1 MKILNT
7 LTLKNLKLNKK
18 RTIVTIIGISLS
30 VALIC
35 AITTFT
41 VSIQK
46 TMLEREIKTNG
57 NYHIR
62 IQDVSKENEKYLE
75 NNAKIDELQISQE
88 VGYAPLEESQ
98 NENKPYA
105 YIEGY
110 DENLLQNGGIV
121 LLEGRLPEN
130 ENEIVI
136 PEHVIQNGKVE
147 WNVGD
152 TIELDIGNRYKGE
165 YILNQSNRYKAEN
178 ILNQSNPYYT
188 DQDRLDRK
196 ESGIEDDLE
205 QETFV
210 ASTQKTYTI
219 VGIMERLNSESYSA
233 PGYTM
238 ITKLDKI
245 DDTQNVNMSII
256 LKNPTEVYE
265 FEDYLK
271 KDLQIS
277 ETNISENQDLLYYMG
292 IFKSDRMESFV
303 LTMIA
308 IVIGIIVFT
317 SAFVIKNSFSI
328 SLTEKTRELGMIASV
343 GATAKQIRKSIFFE
357 GAVLGFISIPLGIV
371 IGIVAIGIVLAI
383 VNAII
388 NSGTTPLIDNFELH
402 LTISWGAIIVAIIV
416 SIVMIIIS
424 LIRPSYRAGKISPI
438 DAIRESSDVKLKKN
452 KNKHK
457 HKEYKIT
464 KKVFGIEGVIARKN
478 FRRSRKRYRTTIFSI
493 FLSII
498 LFISMNAFAESVFGL
513 SSLEYPDSRI
523 NLTVYSNNQ
532 EEEKEA
538 YFNKIKDLDGIKEY
552 MILKNADV
560 HMDNPEIYT
569 EKALEYYSEE
579 VNTILIIYSL
589 GDEAYR
595 NYVAELGLNYDEVKD
610 EAILSDTRIL
620 YEYEEGRDGVKR
632 VETNLTNLNAGDTL
646 EYYKMQDE
654 EENLTE
660 KGSIK
665 IAKRADKYPLGLSF
679 QQDTHPVIIISDEM
693 MENFE
698 HDLVS
703 MPINAED
710 PYKLQE
716 EIVEIDKTNQS
727 NIYNAEEDVRA
738 ARNMNLIVSIFVYGF
753 IAVISIIGVTNIFNT
768 ITTNMALR
776 NREFAILKSIGMTN
790 KEFKRMIHYE
800 SFIYGLKALIFGLPA
815 GIALSYLIYTVTAD
829 VYTTSY
835 ELPIIPILISIIFV
849 FAIIFMTMRY
859 AVKKTKNQNIIET
872 IRKENI

>member
-46 TMLEREIKTNG
+46 AMLEREIKTNG
-57 NYHIR
+57 NYHVR
-62 IQDVSKENEKYLE
+62 VQDVSKENEKYLE
-75 NNAKIDELQISQE
+75 NNAKIEELQISQE
-88 VGYAPLEESQ
+88 IGYAPLEESQ

-110 DENLLQNGGIV
+110 DEKLLQNGGIV
-121 LLEGRLPEN
+121 LVEGRLPEN

-136 PEHVIQNGKVE
+136 PEHVIQDGKVE

-152 TIELDIGNRYKGE
+152 TIEFNVGNRYKGE
-165 YILNQSNRYKAEN
+165 Y

-188 DQDRLDRK
+188 DQDRLGRK

-210 ASTQKTYTI
+210 ASTKKTYTI

-245 DDTQNVNMSII
+245 DDTKNVNMSII
-256 LKNPTEVYE
+256 LKDPTEVYE

-271 KDLQIS
+271 NDLQID

-292 IFKSDRMESFV
+292 IFKSDRVETFV
-303 LTMIA
+303 ITMLV
-308 IVIGIIVFT
+308 IVIGIIVLT

-357 GAVLGFISIPLGIV
+357 VAILGLISIPLGIV

-383 VNAII
+383 VNGII
-388 NSGTTPLIDNFELH
+388 NSGTTPLIDNFELQ

-438 DAIRESSDVKLKKN
+438 DAIRESSDVKVK

-457 HKEYKIT
+457 HKEYKLT
-464 KKVFGIEGVIARKN
+464 KKLFGIEGVIARKN
-478 FRRSRKRYRTTIFSI
+478 FKRSRKRYRTTIFSI

-532 EEEKEA
+532 TEEEKEA

-552 MILKNADV
+552 MILKNTYV
-560 HMDNPEIYT
+560 HIDNPDIYT
-569 EKALEYYSEE
+569 KQALEYYSEE
-579 VNTILIIYSL
+579 VNTILLIYSL
-589 GDEAYR
+589 GDEAYK
-595 NYVAELGLNYDEVKD
+595 NYVAELGLDYEEVKD
-610 EAILSDTRIL
+610 KAILSDTRIL

-632 VETNLTNLNAGDTL
+632 VETNLTNLNAGDII
-646 EYYKMQDE
+646 EYYKMMDE
-654 EENLTE
+654 EGNLSE
-660 KGSIK
+660 KGTIE

-679 QQDTHPVIIISDEM
+679 QQDTHPIIIISDEM

-698 HDLVS
+698 HSLGY
-703 MPINAED
+703 MYINAED

-716 EIVEIDKTNQS
+716 EISEIDKTNQDS
-727 NIYNAEEDVRA
+727 IYNAEEDVRA
-738 ARNMNLIVSIFVYGF
+738 ARNMHLIVSIFIYGF
-753 IAVISIIGVTNIFNT
+753 IAVISIIGITNIFNT

-800 SFIYGLKALIFGLPA
+800 SFIYGLKALIFGLPV
-815 GIALSYLIYTVTAD
+815 GVALSYLIYTVTAD
-829 VYTTSY
+829 VYTTDY
-835 ELPIIPILISIIFV
+835 ELPIIPIFISIIFV

>member
-1 MKILNT
+1 MMKILNT

-46 TMLEREIKTNG
+46 AMLEREIKTNG

-62 IQDVSKENEKYLE
+62 VQDVSKESEKYLE
-75 NNAKIDELQISQE
+75 NNAKIEELQISQE

-98 NENKPYA
+98 NENKPFA

-110 DENLLQNGGIV
+110 DEKLLQNGGIV
-121 LLEGRLPEN
+121 LVDGRLPEN

-136 PEHVIQNGKVE
+136 PEHVIQNGKVD

-165 YILNQSNRYKAEN
+165 DV
-178 ILNQSNPYYT
+178 LNQSNPYYT

-210 ASTQKTYTI
+210 ASTKKTYTI

-245 DDTQNVNMSII
+245 DDTKNVNMSII
-256 LKNPTEVYE
+256 LKDPTEVYE

-271 KDLQIS
+271 NDLQID
-277 ETNISENQDLLYYMG
+277 EINISENQDLLYYMG
-292 IFKSDRMESFV
+292 IFKSDRVETFV
-303 LTMIA
+303 ITMLV
-308 IVIGIIVFT
+308 IVIGIIVLT

-357 GAVLGFISIPLGIV
+357 GAILGLISIPLGIA

-383 VNAII
+383 VNGII
-388 NSGTTPLIDNFELH
+388 NSGSTPLIDNFELQ

-438 DAIRESSDVKLKKN
+438 DAIRESSDVKIKN
-452 KNKHK
+452 NRKRKN
-457 HKEYKIT
+457 KEYKLT
-464 KKVFGIEGVIARKN
+464 KKLFGIEGVIARKN

-493 FLSII
+493 FLSIV

-513 SSLEYPDSRI
+513 SSLEYQESRI
-523 NLTVYSNNQ
+523 NLTVYSSNQ
-532 EEEKEA
+532 TEEEKEA

-552 MILKNADV
+552 AILKNA
-560 HMDNPEIYT
+560 HAYIDNQKIYMK
-569 EKALEYYSEE
+569 KALEYYSEMDTL
-579 VNTILIIYSL
+579 VIYAI

-610 EAILSDTRIL
+610 EAILCDTRLL
-620 YEYEEGRDGVKR
+620 YEYEEEKDGVKR
-632 VETNLTNLNAGDTL
+632 VETNLLNLNEGDTL
-646 EYYKMQDE
+646 EYYNMQDE
-654 EENLTE
+654 EGNLSE

-665 IAKRADKYPLGLSF
+665 IAKRADKYPLGSLFSN
-679 QQDTHPVIIISDEM
+679 DTNPIIIISDEM

-698 HDLVS
+698 HSLVS

-716 EIVEIDKTNQS
+716 EIVEIDKSNQN
-727 NIYNAEEDVRA
+727 NIYNAEEEVRA

-790 KEFKRMIHYE
+790 KEFKKMIHYE
-800 SFIYGLKALIFGLPA
+800 SFIYGLKALIFGLPV
-815 GIALSYLIYTVTAD
+815 GVALSYLIYTVRFL
-829 VYTTSY
+829 SY
-835 ELPIIPILISIIFV
+835 LYLLLSL
-849 FAIIFMTMRY
+849 
-859 AVKKTKNQNIIET
+859 
-872 IRKENI
+872 

>member
-46 TMLEREIKTNG
+46 AMIEREIKTNG

-62 IQDVSKENEKYLE
+62 VQDVSKENEKYLE

-88 VGYAPLEESQ
+88 IGYAPLEESQ

-152 TIELDIGNRYKGE
+152 TIELDIGNRYIGE
-165 YILNQSNRYKAEN
+165 YVLNQ
-178 ILNQSNPYYT
+178 LNPYYT

-245 DDTQNVNMSII
+245 DDTRNVNMSII
-256 LKNPTEVYE
+256 LKDPTEVYD

-271 KDLQIS
+271 NDLQID

-357 GAVLGFISIPLGIV
+357 GAVLGHISIPLGIV

-383 VNAII
+383 VNGII
-388 NSGTTPLIDNFELH
+388 NSGSTPLIDNFELQ

-438 DAIRESSDVKLKKN
+438 DAIRESSDVKVK

-457 HKEYKIT
+457 YKEYKLT
-464 KKVFGIEGVIARKN
+464 KKIFGIEGVIARKN
-478 FRRSRKRYRTTIFSI
+478 FRRSRKKYRTTIFSI

-513 SSLEYPDSRI
+513 SSLKYPDSRI

-532 EEEKEA
+532 KEEEKEA

-552 MILKNADV
+552 MILKDTYV
-560 HMDNPEIYT
+560 HMDNPDIYT
-569 EKALEYYSEE
+569 EEALEYYSEE

-654 EENLTE
+654 EGNLTE

-679 QQDTHPVIIISDEM
+679 QEDTHPIIIISDEM

-698 HDLVS
+698 HSLVS
-703 MPINAED
+703 MTINAED

-716 EIVEIDKTNQS
+716 EIIEIDKTNQD

-738 ARNMNLIVSIFVYGF
+738 ARNMNLIVSIFIYGF
-753 IAVISIIGVTNIFNT
+753 IAVISIIGITNIFNT

-800 SFIYGLKALIFGLPA
+800 SFIYGLKALILGLPV

-835 ELPIIPILISIIFV
+835 ELPITPILISIIFV

-859 AVKKTKNQNIIET
+859 SVKKTKNQNIIET

>member
-46 TMLEREIKTNG
+46 AMIEREIKTNG

-62 IQDVSKENEKYLE
+62 VQDVSKENEKYLE

-88 VGYAPLEESQ
+88 IGYAPLEESQ

-152 TIELDIGNRYKGE
+152 TIELDIGNRYIGE
-165 YILNQSNRYKAEN
+165 YVLNQ
-178 ILNQSNPYYT
+178 LNPYYT

-205 QETFV
+205 QENFV

-238 ITKLDKI
+238 ITKLDQI
-245 DDTQNVNMSII
+245 DDTKNVNMSII
-256 LKNPTEVYE
+256 LKDPTEVYE

-271 KDLQIS
+271 NDLQIDENS
-277 ETNISENQDLLYYMG
+277 ISENQDLLYYMG
-292 IFKSDRMESFV
+292 IFKSDRVETFV
-303 LTMIA
+303 ITMLV
-308 IVIGIIVFT
+308 IVIGIIVLT

-357 GAVLGFISIPLGIV
+357 GAILGLISIPLGIV
-371 IGIVAIGIVLAI
+371 VGIVAIGIVLAI
-383 VNAII
+383 VNGII
-388 NSGTTPLIDNFELH
+388 NSGSTPLIDNFELH

-438 DAIRESSDVKLKKN
+438 DAIRESSDVKVK

-457 HKEYKIT
+457 HKEYKLT
-464 KKVFGIEGVIARKN
+464 KKIFGIEGVIARKN

-498 LFISMNAFAESVFGL
+498 LFISMNAFAKSVFGL
-513 SSLEYPDSRI
+513 SSLKYPDSRI

-532 EEEKEA
+532 EEEEKEA

-632 VETNLTNLNAGDTL
+632 IETNLTNLNAGDTL

-654 EENLTE
+654 EGNLTE

-679 QQDTHPVIIISDEM
+679 QEDTHPVIIISDEM
-693 MENFE
+693 MEKFE
-698 HDLVS
+698 HNGVA
-703 MPINAED
+703 MHINAED

-716 EIVEIDKTNQS
+716 EIVEIDKTNQD
-727 NIYNAEEDVRA
+727 NIYNAEENVRA

-753 IAVISIIGVTNIFNT
+753 IAVISVIGVTNIFNT

-800 SFIYGLKALIFGLPA
+800 SFIYGLKALILGLPA
-815 GIALSYLIYTVTAD
+815 GIALSYLIYIVTAD

-835 ELPIIPILISIIFV
+835 ELPTIPILISIIFV

>member
-46 TMLEREIKTNG
+46 SLLEREIKTNG

-62 IQDVSKENEKYLE
+62 VQDVSKENEKYLE
-75 NNAKIDELQISQE
+75 NNAKIEELQISQE
-88 VGYAPLEESQ
+88 IGYAPLEKSQ

-110 DENLLQNGGIV
+110 DEKLLQNGGIV
-121 LLEGRLPEN
+121 LVEGRLPEN

-136 PEHVIQNGKVE
+136 PEHVIQNGKVD

-165 YILNQSNRYKAEN
+165 Y

-210 ASTQKTYTI
+210 ASTKKTYTI

-245 DDTQNVNMSII
+245 DDTKNVNMSII
-256 LKNPTEVYE
+256 LKDPTEVYE

-271 KDLQIS
+271 NDLQID
-277 ETNISENQDLLYYMG
+277 EINISENQDLLYYMG
-292 IFKSDRMESFV
+292 IFKSDRVETFV
-303 LTMIA
+303 ITMLV
-308 IVIGIIVFT
+308 IVIGIIVLT

-357 GAVLGFISIPLGIV
+357 GAILGLISIPLGIA

-383 VNAII
+383 VNGII
-388 NSGTTPLIDNFELH
+388 NSGSTPLIDNFELQ
-402 LTISWGAIIVAIIV
+402 LTISWGAIIVAIVV

-438 DAIRESSDVKLKKN
+438 DAIRESSDVKVK

-457 HKEYKIT
+457 NKEYKLT
-464 KKVFGIEGVIARKN
+464 KKLFGIEGVIARKN

-493 FLSII
+493 FLSIV

-513 SSLEYPDSRI
+513 SSLEYQESRI
-523 NLTVYSNNQ
+523 NLTVYSSNQ
-532 EEEKEA
+532 TEEEKEA
-538 YFNKIKDLDGIKEY
+538 YFNKIKELDGIKEY
-552 MILKNADV
+552 MILKNAYV
-560 HMDNPEIYT
+560 HMDNPDIYT
-569 EKALEYYSEE
+569 EEALEYYSEE

-610 EAILSDTRIL
+610 EAILCDTRIL
-620 YEYEEGRDGVKR
+620 YEYEEGKDGVKR

-654 EENLTE
+654 NGNLSE
-660 KGSIK
+660 KGSVK

-679 QQDTHPVIIISDEM
+679 QQDTHPIIIISDEM

-698 HDLVS
+698 HDVVA
-703 MPINAED
+703 MHINAED

-738 ARNMNLIVSIFVYGF
+738 AKNMNLIVSIFVYGF

-800 SFIYGLKALIFGLPA
+800 SFIYGLKALIFGLPV
-815 GIALSYLIYTVTAD
+815 GVALSYLIYTVTAD
-829 VYTTSY
+829 VYTTRY

>member
-1 MKILNT
+1 
-7 LTLKNLKLNKK
+7 
-18 RTIVTIIGISLS
+18 
-30 VALIC
+30 
-35 AITTFT
+35 
-41 VSIQK
+41 
-46 TMLEREIKTNG
+46 
-57 NYHIR
+57 
-62 IQDVSKENEKYLE
+62 
-75 NNAKIDELQISQE
+75 
-88 VGYAPLEESQ
+88 
-98 NENKPYA
+98 
-105 YIEGY
+105 
-110 DENLLQNGGIV
+110 
-121 LLEGRLPEN
+121 
-130 ENEIVI
+130 
-136 PEHVIQNGKVE
+136 
-147 WNVGD
+147 
-152 TIELDIGNRYKGE
+152 
-165 YILNQSNRYKAEN
+165 
-178 ILNQSNPYYT
+178 
-188 DQDRLDRK
+188 
-196 ESGIEDDLE
+196 
-205 QETFV
+205 
-210 ASTQKTYTI
+210 
-219 VGIMERLNSESYSA
+219 MERLNSESYYA

-245 DDTQNVNMSII
+245 DDTKNVNMSII
-256 LKNPTEVYE
+256 LKDPTEVYE

-271 KDLQIS
+271 NDLQID

-292 IFKSDRMESFV
+292 IFKSDRVETFV
-303 LTMIA
+303 ITMLV
-308 IVIGIIVFT
+308 IVIGIIVLT

-357 GAVLGFISIPLGIV
+357 GAILGLISIPLGIV

-383 VNAII
+383 VNGII
-388 NSGTTPLIDNFELH
+388 NSGTTPLIDNFELQ

-452 KNKHK
+452 KYK
-457 HKEYKIT
+457 HKEYKLT

-493 FLSII
+493 FLSIV
-498 LFISMNAFAESVFGL
+498 LFISMNAFAESIFGL
-513 SSLEYPDSRI
+513 SSLEYQESRI
-523 NLTVYSNNQ
+523 NLTVYSSNQ
-532 EEEKEA
+532 TEEEKEA
-538 YFNKIKDLDGIKEY
+538 YFDQIKNLDGIKEY
-552 MILKNADV
+552 AILKNA
-560 HMDNPEIYT
+560 HAYIDNQKIYT
-569 EKALEYYSEE
+569 KKALEYYSEMDTL
-579 VNTILIIYSL
+579 VIYAI

-610 EAILSDTRIL
+610 EVILCDTRLL
-620 YEYEEGRDGVKR
+620 YEYEDGKDGVKR
-632 VETNLTNLNAGDTL
+632 VETNLLNLNEGDTL
-646 EYYKMQDE
+646 EYYNMQDE
-654 EENLTE
+654 EGNLSE

-665 IAKRADKYPLGLSF
+665 IAKRADKYPLGSLFSN
-679 QQDTHPVIIISDEM
+679 DTNPIIIISDEM

-698 HDLVS
+698 HDVVS

-716 EIVEIDKTNQS
+716 EIVEIDKTNQN

-800 SFIYGLKALIFGLPA
+800 SFIYGLKALILGLPV
-815 GIALSYLIYTVTAD
+815 GVTLSYLIYTVTAD

-835 ELPIIPILISIIFV
+835 KLPMIPIFISIIFV

-859 AVKKTKNQNIIET
+859 SVKKTKNQNIIET

>member
-18 RTIVTIIGISLS
+18 RTIVTMIGIFLS

-46 TMLEREIKTNG
+46 SLLEREIKTNG

-62 IQDVSKENEKYLE
+62 VQDVSEENEKYLE
-75 NNAKIDELQISQE
+75 NNAKIEELQISQE
-88 VGYAPLEESQ
+88 IGYTLLNNS
-98 NENKPYA
+98 ENTYKPYA

-110 DENLLQNGGIV
+110 DENLLQNAGIV
-121 LLEGRLPEN
+121 LVEGRLPEN

-136 PEHVIQNGKVE
+136 PEHVIQNGKID
-147 WNVGD
+147 WNIGD

-165 YILNQSNRYKAEN
+165 Y

-210 ASTQKTYTI
+210 ASTKKTYTV

-245 DDTQNVNMSII
+245 DDTKNVNMSII
-256 LKNPTEVYE
+256 LKDPTEVYD

-271 KDLQIS
+271 NDLQIH

-292 IFKSDRMESFV
+292 IFKSDRVETFV
-303 LTMIA
+303 ITMIV

-357 GAVLGFISIPLGIV
+357 GAILGLISIPLGIV

-383 VNAII
+383 VNGII
-388 NSGTTPLIDNFELH
+388 NSGSTPLIDNFELQ
-402 LTISWGAIIVAIIV
+402 LTISWGAIMVAIIV

-438 DAIRESSDVKLKKN
+438 DAIRESSDVKVK

-457 HKEYKIT
+457 HKEYKLT
-464 KKVFGIEGVIARKN
+464 KKLFGIEGVIARKN

-493 FLSII
+493 FLSIV
-498 LFISMNAFAESVFGL
+498 LFISMNAFAESLFGL
-513 SSLEYPDSRI
+513 SSLEYQESRI
-523 NLTVYSNNQ
+523 NLTVYSNQ
-532 EEEKEA
+532 SEEETKA
-538 YFNKIKDLDGIKEY
+538 YFDKIKNLDGIKEY
-552 MILKNADV
+552 AILKNA
-560 HMDNPEIYT
+560 HAYIDNQKIYT
-569 EKALEYYSEE
+569 KKALEYYSEMDTL
-579 VNTILIIYSL
+579 VIYAI

-610 EAILSDTRIL
+610 EAILCDTRLL
-620 YEYEEGRDGVKR
+620 YEYEEGKDGVKR
-632 VETNLTNLNAGDTL
+632 VETNLLNLNEGNTL
-646 EYYKMQDE
+646 EYYNMQDGE
-654 EENLTE
+654 GNLSE

-665 IAKRADKYPLGLSF
+665 IAKRADKYPLGSLFSN
-679 QQDTHPVIIISDEM
+679 DTNPIIIISDEM

-703 MPINAED
+703 MIINTED

-716 EIVEIDKTNQS
+716 EIVEIDKINQN
-727 NIYNAEEDVRA
+727 NIYNAEEEVRA

-790 KEFKRMIHYE
+790 KEFKKMIHYE
-800 SFIYGLKALIFGLPA
+800 SFIYGLKALIFGLPV
-815 GIALSYLIYTVTAD
+815 GVALSYLIYTVTAD

-835 ELPIIPILISIIFV
+835 QLPMIPILISIIFV
-849 FAIIFMTMRY
+849 FAIIFMTMQY

>member
-46 TMLEREIKTNG
+46 AMLEREIKTNG

-62 IQDVSKENEKYLE
+62 VQDVSKENEKYLE
-75 NNAKIDELQISQE
+75 NNAKIEELQISQE
-88 VGYAPLEESQ
+88 IGYESLEESE

-121 LLEGRLPEN
+121 LVEGRLPEN

-165 YILNQSNRYKAEN
+165 YVLNQ
-178 ILNQSNPYYT
+178 LNPYYT
-188 DQDRLDRK
+188 DQDILDRK

-210 ASTQKTYTI
+210 ASTKKTYTI
-219 VGIMERLNSESYSA
+219 VGIMERLNSESYYA

-245 DDTQNVNMSII
+245 DDTKNVNMSII
-256 LKNPTEVYE
+256 LKDPTEVYE

-271 KDLQIS
+271 NDLQID

-292 IFKSDRMESFV
+292 IFKSDRVETFV
-303 LTMIA
+303 ITMLV
-308 IVIGIIVFT
+308 IVIGIIVLT

-357 GAVLGFISIPLGIV
+357 GAILGLISIPLGIV

-383 VNAII
+383 VNGII
-388 NSGTTPLIDNFELH
+388 NSGTTPLIDNFELQ

-438 DAIRESSDVKLKKN
+438 DAIRESSDVKIKKN
-452 KNKHK
+452 RKRKN
-457 HKEYKIT
+457 KEYKLT
-464 KKVFGIEGVIARKN
+464 KKLFGIEGVIARKN

-498 LFISMNAFAESVFGL
+498 LFISMNAFAESVFGV
-513 SSLEYPDSRI
+513 SSLEYQDSRI
-523 NLTVYSNNQ
+523 NLTVYSNQ
-532 EEEKEA
+532 SEEETKA
-538 YFNKIKDLDGIKEY
+538 YFDKIKNLDGIKEY
-552 MILKNADV
+552 AILKNA
-560 HMDNPEIYT
+560 HAYIDNKKMYT
-569 EKALEYYSEE
+569 QKALEYYSEMDTL
-579 VNTILIIYSL
+579 VIYAI

-610 EAILSDTRIL
+610 EAILCDTRLL
-620 YEYEEGRDGVKR
+620 YEYEDGKDGVKR
-632 VETNLTNLNAGDTL
+632 VETNLLNLNEGDTL
-646 EYYKMQDE
+646 EYYNMQDE
-654 EENLTE
+654 EGNLSE
-660 KGSIK
+660 KGNIK
-665 IAKRADKYPLGLSF
+665 IAKRADIYPLGSLFSN
-679 QQDTHPVIIISDEM
+679 DTNPIIIISDEM

-716 EIVEIDKTNQS
+716 EIIEIDRTNKDK
-727 NIYNAEEDVRA
+727 IYNMEEDVRA
-738 ARNMNLIVSIFVYGF
+738 AQNMNLIVSIFVYGF

>member
-46 TMLEREIKTNG
+46 SLLEREIKTNG

-62 IQDVSKENEKYLE
+62 VQDISKENEKYLE
-75 NNAKIDELQISQE
+75 NNAKIEDLQISQE
-88 VGYAPLEESQ
+88 IGYAYLEESQ

-110 DENLLQNGGIV
+110 DEKLLQNGGIV
-121 LLEGRLPEN
+121 LVEGRLPEN

-136 PEHVIQNGKVE
+136 PEHVIQNGKVN
-147 WNVGD
+147 WKVGD

-165 YILNQSNRYKAEN
+165 Y

-210 ASTQKTYTI
+210 ANTKKTFTI

-245 DDTQNVNMSII
+245 DDTKTVNMSII
-256 LKNPTEVYE
+256 LKDPTQVYD
-265 FEDYLK
+265 FEEYLK
-271 KDLQIS
+271 KDLQIN

-292 IFKSDRMESFV
+292 IFRSDRMESFV
-303 LTMIA
+303 LAMIA
-308 IVIGIIVFT
+308 IVIGIIVLT

-343 GATAKQIRKSIFFE
+343 GATAKQIRKSILFE
-357 GAVLGFISIPLGIV
+357 GAVLGLISIPLGIV

-383 VNAII
+383 VNGII
-388 NSGTTPLIDNFELH
+388 NSGSTPLIDNFELQ

-438 DAIRESSDVKLKKN
+438 DAIRESSDVKVK

-457 HKEYKIT
+457 HKEYKLT
-464 KKVFGIEGVIARKN
+464 KKLFGIEGVIARKN

-493 FLSII
+493 FLSIV

-513 SSLEYPDSRI
+513 SSLEYQVSRI

-532 EEEKEA
+532 TEEEKEN

-552 MILKNADV
+552 VILQMAYV
-560 HMDNPEIYT
+560 HIDNQKIYT
-569 EKALEYYSEE
+569 EKALEYYSEM
-579 VNTILIIYSL
+579 NGLTIYSL
-589 GDEAYR
+589 GDEGYR
-595 NYVAELGLNYDEVKD
+595 NYVSELGLNYEEVKD
-610 EAILSDTRIL
+610 EAILCDTRIL
-620 YEYEEGRDGVKR
+620 YEYEEGKDGVKR
-632 VETNLTNLNAGDTL
+632 VETNLTNLNVGDTL
-646 EYYKMQDE
+646 EYYNMEDE
-654 EENLTE
+654 EGNLSE

-665 IAKRADKYPLGLSF
+665 IAKRADKYPLGLLF
-679 QQDTHPVIIISDEM
+679 QDTHPVIIISDEM

-698 HDLVS
+698 HDVVA
-703 MPINAED
+703 MHINAED

-753 IAVISIIGVTNIFNT
+753 IVVISIIGVTNIFNT

-800 SFIYGLKALIFGLPA
+800 SFIYGLKALIFGLPV
-815 GIALSYLIYTVTAD
+815 GVALSYLIYTVTAD
-829 VYTTSY
+829 VYTTDY
-835 ELPIIPILISIIFV
+835 ELPIIPIFISIIFV

>member
-46 TMLEREIKTNG
+46 AMLEREIKTNG

-62 IQDVSKENEKYLE
+62 VQDVSKENEKYLE
-75 NNAKIDELQISQE
+75 NNAKIEELQISQE
-88 VGYAPLEESQ
+88 IGYAPLEQSQ
-98 NENKPYA
+98 NENKPFA

-110 DENLLQNGGIV
+110 DEKLLQNGGIV
-121 LLEGRLPEN
+121 LVEGRLPEN

-136 PEHVIQNGKVE
+136 PEHVIQNGKVN
-147 WNVGD
+147 WKVGD

-165 YILNQSNRYKAEN
+165 Y

-210 ASTQKTYTI
+210 VSTQKTYTI

-245 DDTQNVNMSII
+245 DETKNVNMSII
-256 LKNPTEVYE
+256 LKDPTEVYD
-265 FEDYLK
+265 FEEYLK
-271 KDLQIS
+271 KDLQIN

-292 IFKSDRMESFV
+292 IFKSDRVETFV
-303 LTMIA
+303 ITMLV

-357 GAVLGFISIPLGIV
+357 GAILGLISIPLGIV

-383 VNAII
+383 VNGII
-388 NSGTTPLIDNFELH
+388 NSGSTPLIDNFELH
-402 LTISWGAIIVAIIV
+402 LTISGIAILVAIIV

-438 DAIRESSDVKLKKN
+438 DAIRESSDIKVKKN
-452 KNKHK
+452 KRKY
-457 HKEYKIT
+457 KEYKLT
-464 KKVFGIEGVIARKN
+464 KRIFGIEGVIARKN

-493 FLSII
+493 FLSIV

-513 SSLEYPDSRI
+513 SSLEYQVSRI

-532 EEEKEA
+532 TEEEKEN

-552 MILKNADV
+552 VILQMAYA
-560 HMDNPEIYT
+560 HIDNQKIYT
-569 EKALEYYSEE
+569 EKALEHYSEM
-579 VNTILIIYSL
+579 NGLTIYSL

-595 NYVAELGLNYDEVKD
+595 NYVSELGLNYEEVKD
-610 EAILSDTRIL
+610 EAILCDTRIL
-620 YEYEEGRDGVKR
+620 YEYEEGKDGVKR

-646 EYYKMQDE
+646 EYYNMEDE
-654 EENLTE
+654 EGNLSE
-660 KGSIK
+660 EGSIK
-665 IAKRADKYPLGLSF
+665 IAKRADKYPLGLLF
-679 QQDTHPVIIISDEM
+679 QDTHPVIIISDEM

-698 HDLVS
+698 HDVVA
-703 MPINAED
+703 MHINAED

-753 IAVISIIGVTNIFNT
+753 IVVISIIGVTNIFNT

-800 SFIYGLKALIFGLPA
+800 SFIYGLKALIFGLPV
-815 GIALSYLIYTVTAD
+815 GVALSYLIYTVTAD
-829 VYTTSY
+829 VYTTDY
-835 ELPIIPILISIIFV
+835 ELPIIPIFISIIFV

>member
-62 IQDVSKENEKYLE
+62 VQDVSKENEKYLE

-88 VGYAPLEESQ
+88 IGYAPLEESQ

-121 LLEGRLPEN
+121 LVEGRLPEN

-152 TIELDIGNRYKGE
+152 TIEFDIGNRYKGE
-165 YILNQSNRYKAEN
+165 YILNQT
-178 ILNQSNPYYT
+178 NPYYT

-210 ASTQKTYTI
+210 ASTKKTYTI

-245 DDTQNVNMSII
+245 DDTKNVNMSII
-256 LKNPTEVYE
+256 LKDPTEVYD

-271 KDLQIS
+271 NDLQID

-357 GAVLGFISIPLGIV
+357 GAVLGLISIPLGIV

-383 VNAII
+383 VNVII
-388 NSGTTPLIDNFELH
+388 NSGSTPLIDNFELH

-438 DAIRESSDVKLKKN
+438 DAIRESSDVKVK

-457 HKEYKIT
+457 HKEYKLT
-464 KKVFGIEGVIARKN
+464 KKIFGIEGVIARKN

-513 SSLEYPDSRI
+513 SSLEYPD
-523 NLTVYSNNQ
+523 
-532 EEEKEA
+532 
-538 YFNKIKDLDGIKEY
+538 
-552 MILKNADV
+552 
-560 HMDNPEIYT
+560 
-569 EKALEYYSEE
+569 
-579 VNTILIIYSL
+579 
-589 GDEAYR
+589 
-595 NYVAELGLNYDEVKD
+595 
-610 EAILSDTRIL
+610 
-620 YEYEEGRDGVKR
+620 
-632 VETNLTNLNAGDTL
+632 
-646 EYYKMQDE
+646 
-654 EENLTE
+654 
-660 KGSIK
+660 
-665 IAKRADKYPLGLSF
+665 
-679 QQDTHPVIIISDEM
+679 
-693 MENFE
+693 
-698 HDLVS
+698 
-703 MPINAED
+703 
-710 PYKLQE
+710 
-716 EIVEIDKTNQS
+716 
-727 NIYNAEEDVRA
+727 
-738 ARNMNLIVSIFVYGF
+738 
-753 IAVISIIGVTNIFNT
+753 
-768 ITTNMALR
+768 
-776 NREFAILKSIGMTN
+776 
-790 KEFKRMIHYE
+790 
-800 SFIYGLKALIFGLPA
+800 
-815 GIALSYLIYTVTAD
+815 
-829 VYTTSY
+829 
-835 ELPIIPILISIIFV
+835 
-849 FAIIFMTMRY
+849 
-859 AVKKTKNQNIIET
+859 
-872 IRKENI
+872 

>member
-1 MKILNT
+1 MMKILNT

-41 VSIQK
+41 VSVQK
-46 TMLEREIKTNG
+46 AMLEREIKTNG

-62 IQDVSKENEKYLE
+62 VQDVSKENEKYLE
-75 NNAKIDELQISQE
+75 NNAKIEELQISQE
-88 VGYAPLEESQ
+88 IGYASLEESE

-121 LLEGRLPEN
+121 LVEGRLPEN

-165 YILNQSNRYKAEN
+165 YV
-178 ILNQSNPYYT
+178 LNQSNPYYT

-210 ASTQKTYTI
+210 ASTKKTYTI
-219 VGIMERLNSESYSA
+219 VGIMERLNSESYYA

-245 DDTQNVNMSII
+245 DDTKNVNMSII
-256 LKNPTEVYE
+256 LKDPTEVYE

-271 KDLQIS
+271 NDLQID

-292 IFKSDRMESFV
+292 IFKSDRVETFV
-303 LTMIA
+303 ITMLV
-308 IVIGIIVFT
+308 IVIGIIVLT

-357 GAVLGFISIPLGIV
+357 GAILGLISIPLGIV

-383 VNAII
+383 VNGII
-388 NSGTTPLIDNFELH
+388 NSGTTPLIDNFELQ

-438 DAIRESSDVKLKKN
+438 DAIRESSDVKIKKN
-452 KNKHK
+452 RKRKN
-457 HKEYKIT
+457 KEYKLT
-464 KKVFGIEGVIARKN
+464 KKLFGIEGVIARKN

-498 LFISMNAFAESVFGL
+498 LFISMNAFAESVFGV
-513 SSLEYPDSRI
+513 SSLEYQDSRI
-523 NLTVYSNNQ
+523 NLTVYSNQ
-532 EEEKEA
+532 SEEETKA
-538 YFNKIKDLDGIKEY
+538 YFDKIKNLDGIKEY
-552 MILKNADV
+552 AILKNA
-560 HMDNPEIYT
+560 HAYIDNKKMYT
-569 EKALEYYSEE
+569 QKALEYYSEMDTL
-579 VNTILIIYSL
+579 VIYAI

-610 EAILSDTRIL
+610 EAILCDTRLL
-620 YEYEEGRDGVKR
+620 YEYEDGKDGVKR
-632 VETNLTNLNAGDTL
+632 VETNLLNLNEGDTL
-646 EYYKMQDE
+646 EYYNMQDE
-654 EENLTE
+654 EGNLSE
-660 KGSIK
+660 KGNIK
-665 IAKRADKYPLGLSF
+665 IAKRADIYPLGSLFSN
-679 QQDTHPVIIISDEM
+679 DTNPIIIISDEM

-703 MPINAED
+703 MPINAEA

>member
-41 VSIQK
+41 VSVQK
-46 TMLEREIKTNG
+46 AMLEREIKTNG

-62 IQDVSKENEKYLE
+62 VQDVSKENEKYLE
-75 NNAKIDELQISQE
+75 NNAKIEELQISQE
-88 VGYAPLEESQ
+88 IGYASLEESE

-121 LLEGRLPEN
+121 LVEGRLPEN

-165 YILNQSNRYKAEN
+165 YV
-178 ILNQSNPYYT
+178 LNQSNPYYT

-210 ASTQKTYTI
+210 ASTKKTYTI
-219 VGIMERLNSESYSA
+219 VGIMERLNSESYYA

-245 DDTQNVNMSII
+245 DDTKNVNMSII
-256 LKNPTEVYE
+256 LKDPTEVYE

-271 KDLQIS
+271 NDLQID

-292 IFKSDRMESFV
+292 IFKSDRVETFV
-303 LTMIA
+303 ITMLV
-308 IVIGIIVFT
+308 IVIGIIVLT

-357 GAVLGFISIPLGIV
+357 GAILGLISIPLGIV

-383 VNAII
+383 VNGII
-388 NSGTTPLIDNFELH
+388 NSGTTPLIDNFELQ

-438 DAIRESSDVKLKKN
+438 DAIRESSDVKIKKN
-452 KNKHK
+452 RKRKN
-457 HKEYKIT
+457 KEYKLT
-464 KKVFGIEGVIARKN
+464 KKLFGIEGVIARKN

-498 LFISMNAFAESVFGL
+498 LFISMNAFAESVFGV
-513 SSLEYPDSRI
+513 SSLEYQDSRI
-523 NLTVYSNNQ
+523 NLTVYSNQ
-532 EEEKEA
+532 SEEETKA
-538 YFNKIKDLDGIKEY
+538 YFDKIKNLDGIKEY
-552 MILKNADV
+552 AILKNA
-560 HMDNPEIYT
+560 HAYIDNKKMYT
-569 EKALEYYSEE
+569 QKALEYYSEMDTL
-579 VNTILIIYSL
+579 VIYAI

-610 EAILSDTRIL
+610 EAILCDTRLL
-620 YEYEEGRDGVKR
+620 YEYEDGKDGVKR
-632 VETNLTNLNAGDTL
+632 VETNLLNLNEGDTL
-646 EYYKMQDE
+646 EYYNMQDE
-654 EENLTE
+654 EGNLSE
-660 KGSIK
+660 KGNIK
-665 IAKRADKYPLGLSF
+665 IAKRADIYPLGSLFSN
-679 QQDTHPVIIISDEM
+679 DTNPIIIISDEM

-703 MPINAED
+703 MPINAEA

>member
-46 TMLEREIKTNG
+46 AMIEREIKTNG

-62 IQDVSKENEKYLE
+62 VQDVSKENEKYLE

-88 VGYAPLEESQ
+88 IGYAPLEESQ

-152 TIELDIGNRYKGE
+152 TIELDIGNRYIGE
-165 YILNQSNRYKAEN
+165 YVLNQ
-178 ILNQSNPYYT
+178 LNPYYT

-205 QETFV
+205 QENFV

-219 VGIMERLNSESYSA
+219 VGIMEKLNSESYFA

-245 DDTQNVNMSII
+245 DDIKNVNMFII
-256 LKNPTEVYE
+256 LKDPTEVYD
-265 FEDYLK
+265 FEEYLK
-271 KDLQIS
+271 NDLNID

-292 IFKSDRMESFV
+292 IFKSDRVETFV
-303 LTMIA
+303 ITMLV
-308 IVIGIIVFT
+308 IVIGIIVLT

-357 GAVLGFISIPLGIV
+357 GAILGLISIPLGIV
-371 IGIVAIGIVLAI
+371 VGIVAIGIVLAI
-383 VNAII
+383 VNGII
-388 NSGTTPLIDNFELH
+388 NSGSTPLIDNFELH

-438 DAIRESSDVKLKKN
+438 DAIRESSDVKVK

-457 HKEYKIT
+457 HKEYKLT
-464 KKVFGIEGVIARKN
+464 KKIFGIEGVIARKN

-498 LFISMNAFAESVFGL
+498 LFISMNAFAKSVFGL
-513 SSLEYPDSRI
+513 SSLKYPDSRI

-532 EEEKEA
+532 EEEEKEA

-632 VETNLTNLNAGDTL
+632 IETNLTNLNAGDTL

-654 EENLTE
+654 EGNLTE

-679 QQDTHPVIIISDEM
+679 QEDTHPVIIISDEM
-693 MENFE
+693 MEKFE
-698 HDLVS
+698 HNGVA
-703 MPINAED
+703 MHINAED

-716 EIVEIDKTNQS
+716 EIVEIDKTNQD
-727 NIYNAEEDVRA
+727 NIYNAEENVRA

-753 IAVISIIGVTNIFNT
+753 IAVISVIGVTNIFNT

-800 SFIYGLKALIFGLPA
+800 SFIYGLKALILGLPA
-815 GIALSYLIYTVTAD
+815 GIALSYLIYIVTAD

-835 ELPIIPILISIIFV
+835 ELPTIPILISIIFV

>member
-35 AITTFT
+35 AITTFA

-46 TMLEREIKTNG
+46 TMVEREIKTNG

-62 IQDVSKENEKYLE
+62 VQDVSKENEKYLE

-88 VGYAPLEESQ
+88 IGYALLKESQ
-98 NENKPYA
+98 NENKPFA

-110 DENLLQNGGIV
+110 DEKLLQNGGIV
-121 LLEGRLPEN
+121 LVEGRLPEN

-136 PEHVIQNGKVE
+136 PEHVIQNGRVN

-165 YILNQSNRYKAEN
+165 YVLNQ
-178 ILNQSNPYYT
+178 LNPYYT
-188 DQDRLDRK
+188 DQDILDRK

-205 QETFV
+205 QEMFV
-210 ASTQKTYTI
+210 ANTKKTYTI

-245 DDTQNVNMSII
+245 DDTKNVNMSII
-256 LKNPTEVYE
+256 LKDPTEVYE

-271 KDLQIS
+271 NDLQID

-303 LTMIA
+303 LAMIA
-308 IVIGIIVFT
+308 IVIGIIVLT

-357 GAVLGFISIPLGIV
+357 GAILGLISIPLGIV

-388 NSGTTPLIDNFELH
+388 NSGSTPLIDNFNLQ

-438 DAIRESSDVKLKKN
+438 DAIRESSDVKVK

-457 HKEYKIT
+457 NKEYKLT
-464 KKVFGIEGVIARKN
+464 KRLFGIEGVIARKN
-478 FRRSRKRYRTTIFSI
+478 FRRSRKKYRTTIFSI
-493 FLSII
+493 FLSIV
-498 LFISMNAFAESVFGL
+498 LFISMNAFAESLFGL
-513 SSLEYPDSRI
+513 SSLEYQESRI
-523 NLTVYSNNQ
+523 NLTVYSNQ
-532 EEEKEA
+532 SEEETKA
-538 YFNKIKDLDGIKEY
+538 YFDKIKNLDGIKEY
-552 MILKNADV
+552 AILKNA
-560 HMDNPEIYT
+560 HAYIDNQKIYT
-569 EKALEYYSEE
+569 QKALEYYSEMDTL
-579 VNTILIIYSL
+579 VIYAI

-610 EAILSDTRIL
+610 EAILCDTRLL
-620 YEYEEGRDGVKR
+620 YEYEDGKDGVKR
-632 VETNLTNLNAGDTL
+632 VETNLLNLNEGDIL
-646 EYYKMQDE
+646 EYYNMQDE
-654 EENLTE
+654 EGNLSE

-665 IAKRADKYPLGLSF
+665 IAKRADIYPLGSLFSN
-679 QQDTHPVIIISDEM
+679 DTNPIIIISDEM

-716 EIVEIDKTNQS
+716 EIVEIDKTNQN
-727 NIYNAEEDVRA
+727 NIYNAEEEVRA
-738 ARNMNLIVSIFVYGF
+738 ARNMDLIVSIFVYGF

-790 KEFKRMIHYE
+790 KEFKKMIHYE
-800 SFIYGLKALIFGLPA
+800 SFIYGLKALIFGLPV
-815 GIALSYLIYTVTAD
+815 GVALSYLIYTVTAD

-849 FAIIFMTMRY
+849 FAIIFMTMQY

>member
-46 TMLEREIKTNG
+46 AMLEREIKTNG
-57 NYHIR
+57 NYHIHV
-62 IQDVSKENEKYLE
+62 QDVSKENEKYLE
-75 NNAKIDELQISQE
+75 NNAKIEELQISQE
-88 VGYAPLEESQ
+88 IGYESLEESE

-121 LLEGRLPEN
+121 LVEGRLPEN

-165 YILNQSNRYKAEN
+165 YVLNQ
-178 ILNQSNPYYT
+178 LNPYYT

-210 ASTQKTYTI
+210 ASTKKTYTI

-238 ITKLDKI
+238 ITKLDQI
-245 DDTQNVNMSII
+245 DDTKNVNMSII

-271 KDLQIS
+271 KDLQID

-308 IVIGIIVFT
+308 IVIGIIVLT

-357 GAVLGFISIPLGIV
+357 GAILGLISIPLGIV

-383 VNAII
+383 VNGII
-388 NSGTTPLIDNFELH
+388 NSGTTPLIDNFELQ

-438 DAIRESSDVKLKKN
+438 DAIRESSDVKIKKN
-452 KNKHK
+452 RKRKN
-457 HKEYKIT
+457 KEYKLT
-464 KKVFGIEGVIARKN
+464 KKLFGIEGVIARKN

-493 FLSII
+493 FLSIV
-498 LFISMNAFAESVFGL
+498 LFISMNAFAESVFGV
-513 SSLEYPDSRI
+513 SSLEYQDSRI
-523 NLTVYSNNQ
+523 NLTVYSSNQ
-532 EEEKEA
+532 TEEEKEA
-538 YFNKIKDLDGIKEY
+538 YFNKIKELDGIKEY
-552 MILKNADV
+552 MILKNAYV
-560 HMDNPEIYT
+560 HMDNPDIYT
-569 EKALEYYSEE
+569 EEALEYYSEE

>member
-238 ITKLDKI
+238 ITKLDQI
-245 DDTQNVNMSII
+245 DDTKNVNMSII
-256 LKNPTEVYE
+256 LKDPTEVYE

-271 KDLQIS
+271 NDLQMD

-357 GAVLGFISIPLGIV
+357 GAVLGLISIPLGIV

-388 NSGTTPLIDNFELH
+388 NSGSTPLIDNFELH

-438 DAIRESSDVKLKKN
+438 DAIRESSDVKVKKN

-457 HKEYKIT
+457 HKEYKLT
-464 KKVFGIEGVIARKN
+464 KKLFGIEGVIARKN

-493 FLSII
+493 FLSIV
-498 LFISMNAFAESVFGL
+498 LFISMNAFAESIFGL
-513 SSLEYPDSRI
+513 SSLEYQESRV
-523 NLTVYSNNQ
+523 NLTVYSSNQ
-532 EEEKEA
+532 TEEEKEA
-538 YFNKIKDLDGIKEY
+538 YFDQIKNLDGIKEY
-552 MILKNADV
+552 AILKNAQAYI
-560 HMDNPEIYT
+560 DNKKIYT
-569 EKALEYYSEE
+569 EKALEFYSEMNAL
-579 VNTILIIYSL
+579 VIYAI
-589 GDEAYR
+589 GDDAYK
-595 NYVAELGLNYDEVKD
+595 NYVEELGLNYEEVKD
-610 EAILSDTRIL
+610 EAILCDTRL
-620 YEYEEGRDGVKR
+620 FYEYEDGKDGVKR
-632 VETNLTNLNAGDTL
+632 VKTNLINLNEGDTL
-646 EYYKMQDE
+646 EYYNMEDE
-654 EENLTE
+654 EGNLSE

-665 IAKRADKYPLGLSF
+665 IAKRADKYPLGSLFSN
-679 QQDTHPVIIISDEM
+679 DTNPIIIISDEM

-698 HDLVS
+698 HSLVS
-703 MPINAED
+703 MTINAED

-716 EIVEIDKTNQS
+716 EIIEIDKTNQD

-738 ARNMNLIVSIFVYGF
+738 ARNMNLIVSIFIYGF
-753 IAVISIIGVTNIFNT
+753 IAVISIIGITNIFNT

-800 SFIYGLKALIFGLPA
+800 SFIYGLKALILGLPV

-835 ELPIIPILISIIFV
+835 ELPMTPILISIIFV

-859 AVKKTKNQNIIET
+859 SVKKTKNQNIIET

>member
-46 TMLEREIKTNG
+46 AMLEREIKTNG

-62 IQDVSKENEKYLE
+62 VQDVSKENEKYLE

-88 VGYAPLEESQ
+88 IGYAPLEESQ

-121 LLEGRLPEN
+121 LVEGRLPEN

-165 YILNQSNRYKAEN
+165 YV
-178 ILNQSNPYYT
+178 LNQSNPYYT

-210 ASTQKTYTI
+210 ASTKKTYTI
-219 VGIMERLNSESYSA
+219 VGIMERLNSESYYA

-245 DDTQNVNMSII
+245 DDTKNVNMSII
-256 LKNPTEVYE
+256 LKDPTEVYE

-271 KDLQIS
+271 NDLQID

-292 IFKSDRMESFV
+292 IFKSDRVETFV
-303 LTMIA
+303 ITMLV

-357 GAVLGFISIPLGIV
+357 GAVLGLISIPLGIV

-383 VNAII
+383 VNGII
-388 NSGTTPLIDNFELH
+388 NSGSSPLIDNFELQ

-438 DAIRESSDVKLKKN
+438 DAIRESSDVKIKKN
-452 KNKHK
+452 RKRKN
-457 HKEYKIT
+457 KEYKLT
-464 KKVFGIEGVIARKN
+464 KKLFGIEGVIARKN

-498 LFISMNAFAESVFGL
+498 LFISMNAFAESVFGV
-513 SSLEYPDSRI
+513 SSLEYQDSRI
-523 NLTVYSNNQ
+523 NLTVYSNQ
-532 EEEKEA
+532 SEEETKA
-538 YFNKIKDLDGIKEY
+538 YFDKIKNLDGIKEY
-552 MILKNADV
+552 AILKNA
-560 HMDNPEIYT
+560 HAYIDNKKMYT
-569 EKALEYYSEE
+569 QKALEYYSEMDTL
-579 VNTILIIYSL
+579 VIYAI

-610 EAILSDTRIL
+610 EAILCDTRLL
-620 YEYEEGRDGVKR
+620 YEYEDGKDGVKR
-632 VETNLTNLNAGDTL
+632 VETNLLNLNEGDTL
-646 EYYKMQDE
+646 EYYNMQDE
-654 EENLTE
+654 EGNLSE
-660 KGSIK
+660 KGNIK
-665 IAKRADKYPLGLSF
+665 IAKRADIYPLGSLFSN
-679 QQDTHPVIIISDEM
+679 DTNPIIIISDEM

-703 MPINAED
+703 MPINAEA

>member
-46 TMLEREIKTNG
+46 AMLEREIKTNG

-62 IQDVSKENEKYLE
+62 VQDVSKENEKYLE
-75 NNAKIDELQISQE
+75 NNAKIEELQISQE
-88 VGYAPLEESQ
+88 IGYAPLEESQ

-110 DENLLQNGGIV
+110 DEKLLQNGGIV
-121 LLEGRLPEN
+121 LVEGRLPEN

-136 PEHVIQNGKVE
+136 PEHVIQDGKVE

-152 TIELDIGNRYKGE
+152 TIEFNVGNRYKGE
-165 YILNQSNRYKAEN
+165 Y

-188 DQDRLDRK
+188 DQDRLGRK

-210 ASTQKTYTI
+210 ASTKKTYTI

-245 DDTQNVNMSII
+245 DDTKNVNMSII
-256 LKNPTEVYE
+256 LKDPTEVYE

-271 KDLQIS
+271 NDLQID

-292 IFKSDRMESFV
+292 IFKSDRVETFV
-303 LTMIA
+303 ITMLV
-308 IVIGIIVFT
+308 IVIGIIVLT

-357 GAVLGFISIPLGIV
+357 GAILGLISIPLGIV

-383 VNAII
+383 VNGII
-388 NSGTTPLIDNFELH
+388 NSGTTPLIDNFELQ

-438 DAIRESSDVKLKKN
+438 DAIRESSDVKVK

-457 HKEYKIT
+457 HKEYKLT
-464 KKVFGIEGVIARKN
+464 KKLFGIEGVIARKN
-478 FRRSRKRYRTTIFSI
+478 FKRSRKRYRTTIFSI

-532 EEEKEA
+532 TEEEKEA

-552 MILKNADV
+552 MILKNTYV
-560 HMDNPEIYT
+560 HIDNPDIYT
-569 EKALEYYSEE
+569 KQALEYYSEE
-579 VNTILIIYSL
+579 VNTILLIYSL
-589 GDEAYR
+589 GDEAYK
-595 NYVAELGLNYDEVKD
+595 NYVAELGLDYEEVKD
-610 EAILSDTRIL
+610 KAILSDTRIL

-632 VETNLTNLNAGDTL
+632 VETNLTNLNAGDII
-646 EYYKMQDE
+646 EYYKMMDE
-654 EENLTE
+654 EGNLSE
-660 KGSIK
+660 KGTIE

-679 QQDTHPVIIISDEM
+679 QQDTHPIIIISDEM

-698 HDLVS
+698 HSLGY
-703 MPINAED
+703 MYINAED

-716 EIVEIDKTNQS
+716 EISEIDKTNQDS
-727 NIYNAEEDVRA
+727 IYNAEEDVRA
-738 ARNMNLIVSIFVYGF
+738 ARNMHLIVSIFIYGF
-753 IAVISIIGVTNIFNT
+753 IAVISIIGITNIFNT

-800 SFIYGLKALIFGLPA
+800 SFIYGLKALIFGLPV
-815 GIALSYLIYTVTAD
+815 GVALSYLIYTVTAD
-829 VYTTSY
+829 VYTTDY
-835 ELPIIPILISIIFV
+835 ELPIIPIFISIIFV

>member
-46 TMLEREIKTNG
+46 SLLEREIKTNG

-62 IQDVSKENEKYLE
+62 VQDVSKENEKYLE
-75 NNAKIDELQISQE
+75 NNAKIEELQISQE
-88 VGYAPLEESQ
+88 IGYALLEKSQ

-110 DENLLQNGGIV
+110 DEKLLQNGGIV
-121 LLEGRLPEN
+121 LVEGRLPEN

-136 PEHVIQNGKVE
+136 PEHVIQNGKVD

-165 YILNQSNRYKAEN
+165 Y

-210 ASTQKTYTI
+210 ASTKKTYTI

-233 PGYTM
+233 PGYTL

-245 DDTQNVNMSII
+245 DDTKNVNMSII
-256 LKNPTEVYE
+256 LKDPTEVYE

-271 KDLQIS
+271 NDLQID
-277 ETNISENQDLLYYMG
+277 EINISENQDLLYYMG
-292 IFKSDRMESFV
+292 IFKSDRVETFV
-303 LTMIA
+303 ITMLV

-357 GAVLGFISIPLGIV
+357 GAILGLISIPLGIV

-383 VNAII
+383 VNGII
-388 NSGTTPLIDNFELH
+388 NSGSTPLIDNFELQ

-438 DAIRESSDVKLKKN
+438 DAIRESSDVKVK

-457 HKEYKIT
+457 HKEYKLT
-464 KKVFGIEGVIARKN
+464 KKLFGIEGVIARKN

-493 FLSII
+493 FLSIV

-513 SSLEYPDSRI
+513 SSLKYQESRI

-532 EEEKEA
+532 KEEEKEA

-552 MILKNADV
+552 AILKNA
-560 HMDNPEIYT
+560 HAYIDNQKIYT
-569 EKALEYYSEE
+569 KKALEYYSEMDTL
-579 VNTILIIYSL
+579 VIYAI

-595 NYVAELGLNYDEVKD
+595 NYVTELGLSYDEVKD
-610 EAILSDTRIL
+610 EAILCDTRLL
-620 YEYEEGRDGVKR
+620 YEYEDGKDGVKR
-632 VETNLTNLNAGDTL
+632 VETNLLNLNEGDTL
-646 EYYKMQDE
+646 EYYNMQDE
-654 EENLTE
+654 EGNLSE

-665 IAKRADKYPLGLSF
+665 IAKRADKYPLGSLFSN
-679 QQDTHPVIIISDEM
+679 DTNPIIIISDEM

-716 EIVEIDKTNQS
+716 EIIEIDKTNQN

-800 SFIYGLKALIFGLPA
+800 SFIYGLKALIFGLPV
-815 GIALSYLIYTVTAD
+815 GVALSYLIYTVTAD

-849 FAIIFMTMRY
+849 FAIIFMTMQY

>member
-46 TMLEREIKTNG
+46 SLLEREIKKNG

-62 IQDVSKENEKYLE
+62 VQDVSKENEKYLE
-75 NNAKIDELQISQE
+75 NNAKIEELQISQE
-88 VGYAPLEESQ
+88 IGYAPLEESQ

-110 DENLLQNGGIV
+110 DEKILQNGGIV
-121 LLEGRLPEN
+121 LVEGRLPEN

-165 YILNQSNRYKAEN
+165 YV
-178 ILNQSNPYYT
+178 LNQSNPYYT

-210 ASTQKTYTI
+210 ASTKKTYKI
-219 VGIMERLNSESYSA
+219 VGIMERLNSESYYA
-233 PGYTM
+233 PDYTM

-245 DDTQNVNMSII
+245 DDTKNINMSII
-256 LKNPTEVYE
+256 LKDPTEAYE
-265 FEDYLK
+265 FEEYLK
-271 KDLQIS
+271 NDLQID
-277 ETNISENQDLLYYMG
+277 ENNISENQDLLYYMG

-308 IVIGIIVFT
+308 IVIGIIVLT

-357 GAVLGFISIPLGIV
+357 GAVLGLISIPLGIV

-383 VNAII
+383 VNGII
-388 NSGTTPLIDNFELH
+388 NSGSSPLIDNFELQ

-438 DAIRESSDVKLKKN
+438 DAIRESSDVKIKKN
-452 KNKHK
+452 RKRKN
-457 HKEYKIT
+457 KEYKLT
-464 KKVFGIEGVIARKN
+464 KKLFGIEGVIARKN

-498 LFISMNAFAESVFGL
+498 LFISMNAFAESVFGV
-513 SSLEYPDSRI
+513 SSLEYQDSRI
-523 NLTVYSNNQ
+523 NLTVYSNQ
-532 EEEKEA
+532 SEEETKA
-538 YFNKIKDLDGIKEY
+538 YFDKIKNLDGIKEY
-552 MILKNADV
+552 AILKNA
-560 HMDNPEIYT
+560 HTYIDNKKMYT
-569 EKALEYYSEE
+569 QKALEYYSEMDTL
-579 VNTILIIYSL
+579 VIYAI

-610 EAILSDTRIL
+610 EAILCDTRLL
-620 YEYEEGRDGVKR
+620 YEYEDGKDGVKR
-632 VETNLTNLNAGDTL
+632 VETNLLNLNEGDTL
-646 EYYKMQDE
+646 EYYNMQDE
-654 EENLTE
+654 EGNLSE
-660 KGSIK
+660 KGNIK
-665 IAKRADKYPLGLSF
+665 IAKRADIYPLGSLFSN
-679 QQDTHPVIIISDEM
+679 DTNPIIIISDEM

-703 MPINAED
+703 MPINAEA

-800 SFIYGLKALIFGLPA
+800 SFIYGLKALILGLPA

>member
-46 TMLEREIKTNG
+46 TMVEREIKTNG

-62 IQDVSKENEKYLE
+62 VQDVSKENEKYLE
-75 NNAKIDELQISQE
+75 NNAKIEELQISQE
-88 VGYAPLEESQ
+88 IGYAPLEQSQ
-98 NENKPYA
+98 NENKPFA

-110 DENLLQNGGIV
+110 DEKLLQNGGIV
-121 LLEGRLPEN
+121 LVEGRLPEN

-136 PEHVIQNGKVE
+136 PEHVIQNGKVN
-147 WNVGD
+147 WKVGD

-165 YILNQSNRYKAEN
+165 Y

-210 ASTQKTYTI
+210 VSTQKTYTI

-245 DDTQNVNMSII
+245 DETKNVNMSII
-256 LKNPTEVYE
+256 LKDPTEVYD
-265 FEDYLK
+265 FEEYLK
-271 KDLQIS
+271 KDLQIN

-292 IFKSDRMESFV
+292 IFKSDRVETFV
-303 LTMIA
+303 ITMLV

-357 GAVLGFISIPLGIV
+357 GVVLGLISIPLGIV

-383 VNAII
+383 VNGII
-388 NSGTTPLIDNFELH
+388 NSGSTPLIDNFELQ

-438 DAIRESSDVKLKKN
+438 DAIRESSDVKVK

-457 HKEYKIT
+457 HKEYKLT
-464 KKVFGIEGVIARKN
+464 KKLFGIEGVIARKN

-493 FLSII
+493 FLSIV
-498 LFISMNAFAESVFGL
+498 LFISMNAFAESVFGV
-513 SSLEYPDSRI
+513 SSLEYQESRI
-523 NLTVYSNNQ
+523 NLTVYSNQ
-532 EEEKEA
+532 DEEDTEA
-538 YFNKIKDLDGIKEY
+538 YFDKIKNLDGIKEY
-552 MILKNADV
+552 AILKNA
-560 HMDNPEIYT
+560 HAYIDNQKIYT
-569 EKALEYYSEE
+569 KKALEYYSEMD
-579 VNTILIIYSL
+579 TLLIYAI

-595 NYVAELGLNYDEVKD
+595 NYVAELGLNYEEVKD
-610 EAILSDTRIL
+610 EAILCDTRLL
-620 YEYEEGRDGVKR
+620 YEYEDGKDGVKR
-632 VETNLTNLNAGDTL
+632 VETNLFNLNEGDTL
-646 EYYKMQDE
+646 EYYNMQDE
-654 EENLTE
+654 EGNLSE

-665 IAKRADKYPLGLSF
+665 IAKRADKYPLGSLFSN
-679 QQDTHPVIIISDEM
+679 DTNPIIIISDEM
-693 MENFE
+693 MGNFE
-698 HDLVS
+698 HSLVS
-703 MPINAED
+703 MAINAED

-716 EIVEIDKTNQS
+716 EIIEIDRTNKDK
-727 NIYNAEEDVRA
+727 IYNMEEDVRA
-738 ARNMNLIVSIFVYGF
+738 AQNMNLIVSIFVYGF

-800 SFIYGLKALIFGLPA
+800 SFIYGLKALIFGLPV
-815 GIALSYLIYTVTAD
+815 GVALSYLIYTVTAD
-829 VYTTSY
+829 VYTTDY
-835 ELPIIPILISIIFV
+835 ELPIIPIFISIIFV

>member
-46 TMLEREIKTNG
+46 SLLEREIKTNG
-57 NYHIR
+57 NYHICV
-62 IQDVSKENEKYLE
+62 QDVSKENEKYLE
-75 NNAKIDELQISQE
+75 NNAKIEELQISQE
-88 VGYAPLEESQ
+88 IGYAPLEKSQ

-110 DENLLQNGGIV
+110 DEKLLQNGGIV
-121 LLEGRLPEN
+121 LVEGRLPEN

-136 PEHVIQNGKVE
+136 PEHVIQNGKVD

-152 TIELDIGNRYKGE
+152 TIELDIGNRYKGG
-165 YILNQSNRYKAEN
+165 Y

-210 ASTQKTYTI
+210 ASTKKTYTI
-219 VGIMERLNSESYSA
+219 VGIVERLNSESYSA

-245 DDTQNVNMSII
+245 DDIKNVNMSII
-256 LKNPTEVYE
+256 LKDPTEVYE

-271 KDLQIS
+271 NDLQID
-277 ETNISENQDLLYYMG
+277 EINISENQDLLYYMG
-292 IFKSDRMESFV
+292 IFKSDRVETFV
-303 LTMIA
+303 ITMLV
-308 IVIGIIVFT
+308 IVIGIIVLT

-357 GAVLGFISIPLGIV
+357 GAILGLISIPLGIA

-383 VNAII
+383 VNGII
-388 NSGTTPLIDNFELH
+388 NSGSTPLIDNFELQ

-438 DAIRESSDVKLKKN
+438 DAIRESSDVKVKKN
-452 KNKHK
+452 KKRKN
-457 HKEYKIT
+457 KEYKLT
-464 KKVFGIEGVIARKN
+464 KKLFGIEGVIARKN

-493 FLSII
+493 FLSIV

-513 SSLEYPDSRI
+513 SSLEYQDSRI

-532 EEEKEA
+532 KEEEKEA

-552 MILKNADV
+552 AILKNA
-560 HMDNPEIYT
+560 HAYIDNQKIYT
-569 EKALEYYSEE
+569 KKALEYYSEMDTL
-579 VNTILIIYSL
+579 VIYAI

-610 EAILSDTRIL
+610 EAILCDTRLL
-620 YEYEEGRDGVKR
+620 YEYEDGKDGVKR
-632 VETNLTNLNAGDTL
+632 VETNLLNLNEGDTL
-646 EYYKMQDE
+646 EYYNMQDE
-654 EENLTE
+654 EGNLSE

-698 HDLVS
+698 HSLVS

-716 EIVEIDKTNQS
+716 EIVEIDKTNQN

-738 ARNMNLIVSIFVYGF
+738 AKNMNLIVSIFVYGF

-776 NREFAILKSIGMTN
+776 TREFAILKSIGMTN
-790 KEFKRMIHYE
+790 KEFKKMIHYE
-800 SFIYGLKALIFGLPA
+800 SFIYGLKALIFGLPV
-815 GIALSYLIYTVTAD
+815 GVALSYLIYTVTAD

-849 FAIIFMTMRY
+849 FAIIFMTMQY